1 MRIDNVSR
9 TVRQPRGA
17 DAARSRRTS
26 QNQYTIQ
33 TIKMLP
39 AVSNRNSGRIN
50 RAMAAVH

>member
-9 TVRQPRGA
+9 TLRQPRDA
-17 DAARSRRTS
+17 DAARSRLTS
-26 QNQYTIQ
+26 QNKYAIK

-39 AVSNRNSGRIN
+39 AVSNRNSGRII